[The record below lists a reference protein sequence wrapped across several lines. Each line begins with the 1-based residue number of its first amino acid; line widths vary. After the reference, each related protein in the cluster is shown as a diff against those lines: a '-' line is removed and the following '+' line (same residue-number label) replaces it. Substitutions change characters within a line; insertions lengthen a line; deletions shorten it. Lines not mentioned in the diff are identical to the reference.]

1 MRGEASR
8 APVTAAAMPCNCFGK
23 KDKKASAA
31 AEKYSLP
38 EQEPLAAPSPA
49 PAPVQ
54 TAVQAPAPAQTEAA
68 PATPPTPVTPTSG
81 DPRLRPEDDPDK
93 ASRRRDVVASFYSDQ
108 CELIGFKATGSRPPS
123 AVVGGAGEGPAAIS
137 SPLGSPPSSSRTSAL
152 SRADL
157 ALKRREFF
165 KDLAVNDMSS
175 SRYGASQPS
184 WRMVDSGS
192 LTTPRRTHHDG
203 PQHHTLPLHVR
214 THGIVL
220 RPVSSPMKG
229 TSTPDINITNG
240 HVGNNQEQGTDNSRV
255 PEGEPLLDAGP
266 PQDPVAH
273 YPEAGAE
280 EPLLSSQQSGGD
292 QFTAAIP
299 ATPPVTPATPPP
311 TPPVGAEPLLVD
323 VPSPDQ
329 PPATEAPI
337 EPAAT
342 HSESS
347 NIPPQREGQL
357 VVQQQYVQQVSVPS
371 DDERLDEGSCILIT
385 EAFPEEPRADLKTSS
400 LDVPDTTNASGASA
414 TPPASHEASRDVSQ
428 HSSEQ
433 PTTPPPTQPP
443 LPSQRRPSFPE
454 EEEEREEGSLRYTDE
469 AALNTDQDL
478 KRPTS
483 SPETSAPG
491 SPQEPRQPLGGETP
505 ATAAPEQ
512 QHDPPHP
519 QQESADSSEE
529 ARLSPTIVGCIPKA
543 APTQEADPRTPSP
556 PETPPTA
563 HPSSPPTPHAGE
575 ETRPPA
581 PLTTPSIHDPAPPS
595 PTTPPSLSEPR
606 MTCGVDVS
614 SSPLEDDGLGS
625 DIDDALSS
633 LECLTEE
640 GNSEKRATAST

>member
-23 KDKKASAA
+23 KDKKAGAA
-31 AEKYSLP
+31 AEKYSRSG
-38 EQEPLAAPSPA
+38 EQEPLSPPPPAPSPVQA
-49 PAPVQ
+49 PA
-54 TAVQAPAPAQTEAA
+54 QAPAPAQTEPA

-81 DPRLRPEDDPDK
+81 DARLRPEDDPDK

-123 AVVGGAGEGPAAIS
+123 AVVGGAGEGPAATS
-137 SPLGSPPSSSRTSAL
+137 SPLGSPPSSSRTSAF

-192 LTTPRRTHHDG
+192 LTTPRRSHQQDG
-203 PQHHTLPLHVR
+203 PQHHTLPYHAR
-214 THGIVL
+214 AGGIVL
-220 RPVSSPMKG
+220 RPVSTPPKG
-229 TSTPDINITNG
+229 TSGPDTHING
-240 HVGNNQEQGTDNSRV
+240 DAGNSQEQRTDNSKV
-255 PEGEPLLDAGP
+255 PEGEPLLGAGP
-266 PQDPVAH
+266 PQEPVVH
-273 YPEAGAE
+273 HTEAGAE
-280 EPLLSSQQSGGD
+280 EPLFSRQQSEWD
-292 QFTAAIP
+292 QPTPAIP

-311 TPPVGAEPLLVD
+311 TPPARAEPLVLD
-323 VPSPDQ
+323 TPSPDQ
-329 PPATEAPI
+329 PHASEAPI
-337 EPAAT
+337 ELASA
-342 HSESS
+342 HSEGSS
-347 NIPPQREGQL
+347 IPPQREGQL

-371 DDERLDEGSCILIT
+371 DDERLGEGSCILIK
-385 EAFPEEPRADLKTSS
+385 EAFPEESRSDVETFSP
-400 LDVPDTTNASGASA
+400 DVPDTTNASGTPA
-414 TPPASHEASRDVSQ
+414 TPPATHEAAREVSQ

-433 PTTPPPTQPP
+433 PTTPPPTQIPC
-443 LPSQRRPSFPE
+443 QRRPSFPE
-454 EEEEREEGSLRYTDE
+454 EGEEGEELPRHTDK
-469 AALNTDQDL
+469 AALDSDQDL

-483 SPETSAPG
+483 SPESSAPG
-491 SPQEPRQPLGGETP
+491 SPPESRQ
-505 ATAAPEQ
+505 Q
-512 QHDPPHP
+512 QDPPRL
-519 QQESADSSEE
+519 QQESADSPEE

-543 APTQEADPRTPSP
+543 APTQEADTRSPSP
-556 PETPPTA
+556 PHTPPA
-563 HPSSPPTPHAGE
+563 AQPSSPPTPHAGE

-581 PLTTPSIHDPAPPS
+581 PLTPPIIDDPAPPS